1 MATKEEMRARHEVGS
16 WDGKKRGANRIAAA
30 GAPTHDDE
38 LLASSSAWAAHT
50 SPHHIGQ
57 TIASEQLLSTALQ
70 DQHPTAPFTNGVA
83 SDPPASDDDDFDF
96 VDSDQPFPSEA
107 DDNTGRSTG
116 SLASLAAASRSHI
129 ARQYSKYRSRVQPS
143 STNDEDWD
151 TLPGASETGME
162 AGGENDYHSPDW
174 HQAGRNAD
182 TTDTAGPGEHGLLQ
196 CTVTK
201 PQKEGEGT
209 QNAYISYLVT
219 TDVCINIWQDNTTS
233 EITR

>member
-1 MATKEEMRARHEVGS
+1 MAAKEEMRARHEVGS
-16 WDGKKRGANRIAAA
+16 WDGRDRGANRMAAA
-30 GAPTHDDE
+30 GAPSHDDG

-57 TIASEQLLSTALQ
+57 TIASEQLLSTGLQ
-70 DQHPTAPFTNGVA
+70 DQHSTTPFTNGVA
-83 SDPPASDDDDFDF
+83 SGPPASDDDDDFDF
-96 VDSDQPFPSEA
+96 VDSDQPVPSGA
-107 DDNTGRSTG
+107 DGHTGKSTG

-151 TLPGASETGME
+151 TLPGASDTGME
-162 AGGENDYHSPDW
+162 AGGENDYHSADW

-182 TTDTAGPGEHGLLQ
+182 ATDTAGPGEHGMLQ

-219 TDVCINIWQDNTTS
+219 TDVCSTHTS
-233 EITR
+233 G